1 MIKTLICR
9 SRKFPLDPK
18 DYPES
23 EAIVRRTCE
32 LWANFA
38 KYSNPTPESSSFPRW
53 NSVDKISP
61 YETKFNLNYYEMDN
75 ERLVSLVNPD
85 NERIEFWR
93 KVYDE
98 FNNGLLQA
106 KL

>member
-1 MIKTLICR
+1 MKIFHFR
-9 SRKFPLDPK
+9 ARKFPQDPK

-23 EAIVRRTCE
+23 EVLVRRTCE

-38 KYSNPTPESSSFPRW
+38 KYGNPTPELSNLPRW
-53 NSVDKISP
+53 NPVDKITPNDS
-61 YETKFNLNYYEMDN
+61 KFNLNYMEMDN
-75 ERLVSLVNPD
+75 EQLVSRVNPD
-85 NERIEFWR
+85 SERIEFWR